1 MNSLFAQIKAFVFSK
16 YFIKQAGLVVLFYL
30 SVVFVMM
37 VFLRFSTNHGEQ
49 IEVPNL
55 VGKNAEEAKIILEDL
70 GLEYQ
75 ILDSIYD
82 PKKPVG
88 TIVSQNPKPTAYSLL
103 FVKSGRTI
111 ALRVT
116 KKNRYG

>member
-82 PKKPVG
+82 PKKACWNYC
-88 TIVSQNPKPTAYSLL
+88 IS
-103 FVKSGRTI
+103 KS
-111 ALRVT
+111 
-116 KKNRYG
+116 